1 MSSEFDQV
9 STEDRS
15 VWQRYRWLF
24 IGLGALL
31 LLGLVVAWLWKLM
44 AAGEEPRK
52 KKVIQEIALMKPPP
66 PPPPPKTPPPPP
78 KDVVKEKM
86 DIPKP
91 DAAPTK
97 SEAPPPGPDL
107 AVDAAGSGA
116 GDGFGL
122 VGKKGGSDLI
132 GSGGGG
138 TGNKFGWFGALVK
151 ERLQD
156 AIARDRKLREF
167 GDFQRLVNVWVDAS
181 GAITRV
187 ELVGRSDNAEL
198 DSALR
203 QTLKTL
209 PALRQG
215 APADMPQPVR
225 LRIALR

>member
-1 MSSEFDQV
+1 MSE
-9 STEDRS
+9 ERS
-15 VWQRYRWLF
+15 FWQRYRWLLLV
-24 IGLGALL
+24 LGALVL
-31 LLGLVVAWLWKLM
+31 AGLCVAWLLKLM

-78 KDVVKEKM
+78 KDEIKEKM

-107 AVDAAGSGA
+107 AVDAAGTGA

-122 VGKKGGSDLI
+122 VGKKGGADLI
-132 GSGGGG
+132 GGGGGGGIG
-138 TGNKFGWFGALVK
+138 TGNKFAWFGALVK

-156 AIARDRKLREF
+156 VIAKDRKLREF
-167 GDFQRLVNVWVDAS
+167 GDFQRLVNVWIDTT

-203 QTLKTL
+203 LALKSL
-209 PALRQG
+209 PPLRQG
-215 APADMPQPVR
+215 APGDMPQPVR
-225 LRIALR
+225 LRIALH